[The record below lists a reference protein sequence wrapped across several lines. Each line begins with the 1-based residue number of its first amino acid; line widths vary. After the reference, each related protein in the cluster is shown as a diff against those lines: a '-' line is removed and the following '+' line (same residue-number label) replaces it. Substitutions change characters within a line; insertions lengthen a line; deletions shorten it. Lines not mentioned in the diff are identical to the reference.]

1 MKQGAVKMSGII
13 TVLRVF
19 RNSTLITA
27 QGEFEISRVFNSR
40 KTARKA
46 RYHYYCTDKG
56 ISIYARRDKKGKSVF
71 AVIDN

>member
-1 MKQGAVKMSGII
+1 MIGII

-19 RNSTLITA
+19 RNSSLVTSR
-27 QGEFEISRVFNSR
+27 GELKISRVFNNR

-71 AVIDN
+71 AIIDC

>member
-1 MKQGAVKMSGII
+1 MNGIV

-19 RNSTLITA
+19 RNSSLVTSR
-27 QGEFEISRVFNSR
+27 GELRISRVFNSR

-56 ISIYARRDKKGKSVF
+56 ISIYARRDKKGQPVF
-71 AVIDN
+71 AVIDG